1 MSSII
6 ALITAF
12 LLFLIGL
19 VGTLLPVMPGAPVIW
34 LGMLIYGLITGF
46 EAFGWVFLTIQA
58 VIALT
63 VVGVD
68 YLFSAM
74 GSHYFGGSRAALL
87 GAAGG
92 LLVGIFFFPIGLLIG
107 PFIGAALADL
117 IARKNSSQAI
127 KSGLGASIGFWTA
140 LPLKLILEIIMITWF
155 IFRIF

>member
-1 MSSII
+1 MSSVI

-12 LLFLIGL
+12 FLFLIGL

-46 EAFGWVFLTIQA
+46 EAFGWFFLTIQA
-58 VIALT
+58 IIALI

-68 YLFSAM
+68 YFFAAM
-74 GSHYFGGSRAALL
+74 GSKYFGGSKAALW

-117 IARKNSSQAI
+117 IARKNSSQAV
-127 KSGLGASIGFWTA
+127 KSGLGASIGFWAA
-140 LPLKLILEIIMITWF
+140 LPLKLTLEIIMISWF

>member
-1 MSSII
+1 MSSVI
-6 ALITAF
+6 ALVTAF
-12 LLFLIGL
+12 FLFLIGL

-46 EAFGWVFLTIQA
+46 EAFGWFFLTIQA
-58 VIALT
+58 IIALI

-74 GSHYFGGSRAALL
+74 GSKYFGGSKAALW

-92 LLVGIFFFPIGLLIG
+92 LLVGIFFFPVGLLIG

-117 IARKNSSQAI
+117 IARKNSSQAV

-140 LPLKLILEIIMITWF
+140 LPLKLTLEIIMITWF